1 MPTHLPVYI
10 TNAFVND
17 LIERSLREDV
27 GSGDITS
34 LATIGQDV
42 RAEARMEAREAGV
55 IAGTW
60 LAKQVFE
67 TVDPYLTMEC
77 LIADGELCEAEAA
90 IAAVEG
96 PARSILTAERLA
108 LNIIQRMSGI
118 ATMTRKMVDIAKP
131 YGVEILDT
139 RKTAPGLRLMDKW
152 AVELG
157 GGKNHRIGLFDMIL
171 IKDNHIAAAG
181 GIRQAVEA
189 ARSYC
194 DADGRRLTIEVE
206 ARTLDEVDEVIG
218 VEGVAIVLLD
228 NMTRWNGGDFDVSM
242 LEEAASRIG
251 GRMKTEASGN
261 VRLDTVEAIAK
272 TGVDYI
278 SCGALTHSVT
288 ALDVGLNITVDG

>member
-34 LATIGQDV
+34 VATIGQDV
-42 RAEARMEAREAGV
+42 RAQARMEAREAGI

-67 TVDPYLTMEC
+67 TVDPYLTMES
-77 LIADGELCEAEAA
+77 LITDGEPCEAGDA
-90 IAAVEG
+90 IASVEG

-131 YGVEILDT
+131 HGVEILDT

-157 GGKNHRIGLFDMIL
+157 GGRNHRIGLFDMIL

-189 ARSYC
+189 ARAYC
-194 DADGRRLTIEVE
+194 DADGRHLTIEVE
-206 ARTLDEVDEVIG
+206 VRTLDEVDEVIG
-218 VEGVAIVLLD
+218 VEGVDIVLLD

-242 LEEAASRIG
+242 LQEAVSRIN

-261 VRLDTVEAIAK
+261 VRLNTVEAIAM

-288 ALDVGLNITVDG
+288 ALDVGLNITVEG